1 MEATLIKVL
10 DSDLYRSFPD
20 PSALRT
26 WSFPLYSNAVATPWG
41 LNVKVRNIVNI
52 GWDQVTNTGVEV
64 RWAENPP
71 SLIWLL
77 PRFALKHSMLLVG
90 FGLISSKISWA
101 DRSPPIMQFQPRYC
115 IKYIGQFQ
123 NHRQQPSV

>member
-41 LNVKVRNIVNI
+41 LNVRVRNIVNI

-77 PRFALKHSMLLVG
+77 LRSELKHSMLLIPVG
-90 FGLISSKISWA
+90 LT
-101 DRSPPIMQFQPRYC
+101 
-115 IKYIGQFQ
+115 
-123 NHRQQPSV
+123 